1 MTASWRLR
9 LAAEGLRSATRCGEW
24 PPKPKPP
31 NSGLSSAAATPG
43 VSRRST
49 PCRCPC
55 RTVPWQGSERQTPG
69 GRASRTRRV
78 ACSNFRRIGQV
89 AFGQPLRRDTPSEV
103 IRMMRSTNQSSWRL
117 LPSFTCTRI
126 LCKRTS
132 TRAHATCPCLKS
144 ESSQMH
150 NLCRRDIPRHLGA
163 AVTTAP
169 AVLERVRPDLFALTA
184 LLTSEQVASG
194 PSGRLGGRQKRQ
206 RSVAFQPFGMP
217 TFFRPR

>member
-1 MTASWRLR
+1 MRRMAPQAEATEFGVVECGGDPWRVTALH
-9 LAAEGLRSATRCGEW
+9 T
-24 PPKPKPP
+24 
-31 NSGLSSAAATPG
+31 
-43 VSRRST
+43 
-49 PCRCPC
+49 CRCPC

-89 AFGQPLRRDTPSEV
+89 AFGQPLRRDPPSEV